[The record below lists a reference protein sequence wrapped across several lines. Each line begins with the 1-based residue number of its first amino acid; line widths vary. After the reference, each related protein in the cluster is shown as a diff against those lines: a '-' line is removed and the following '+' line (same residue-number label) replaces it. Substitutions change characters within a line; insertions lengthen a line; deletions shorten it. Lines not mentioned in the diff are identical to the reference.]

1 MSNKILNYMYHALFD
16 FCHFTNIYLLTKI
29 ESQNLFLIRI
39 NYYKIIIINK
49 IILIIISEQV
59 LLISLKTV

>member
-1 MSNKILNYMYHALFD
+1 MLNFNFSRKKLPKTLNLKMSNKILNYMYHALFD

-39 NYYKIIIINK
+39 NWYQ
-49 IILIIISEQV
+49 LS
-59 LLISLKTV
+59 